1 MYKVF
6 FNENSITF
14 SSEATFEKGIENIP
28 TTILRGNY
36 KLLIDRV
43 LGKKKQHIVVV
54 SDKLAKDWED
64 FKSLFTLIEAA
75 GGFVLNE
82 KQETLCIHR
91 LGKWDLP
98 KGKLEENERIDE
110 CAIREVEEECG
121 IENLKITSPVFHT
134 YHTYTLKGEFILKRT
149 HWFKMVTKSQ
159 ELTAQT
165 EEDITEVIWA
175 NTERL
180 DEIQKNTYPNIKLV
194 LEKFKN
200 D

>member
-6 FNENSITF
+6 FNTNSITF
-14 SSEATFEKGIENIP
+14 SSQATFEKGVENIP
-28 TTILRGNY
+28 STVLSGNY

-43 LGKKKQHIVVV
+43 LEKRKLQILVV

-64 FKSLFTLIEAA
+64 FKRLFILIEAA

-82 KQETLCIHR
+82 NKELLCIHR

-98 KGKLEENERIDE
+98 KGKLEENEQIDE

-121 IENLKITSPVFHT
+121 IQNLKITSPVFHT
-134 YHTYTLKGEFILKRT
+134 YHTYVLRGKSILKRT
-149 HWFKMVTKSQ
+149 HWFKMTTKTQ
-159 ELTAQT
+159 ELTPQT

-175 NTERL
+175 DEKQLMDVL
-180 DEIQKNTYPNIKLV
+180 DNTYPNIKLV
-194 LEKFKN
+194 LEKFQ
-200 D
+200 

>member
-6 FNENSITF
+6 FNTNSITF
-14 SSEATFEKGIENIP
+14 SSQATFEKGVENIP
-28 TTILRGNY
+28 STVLSGNY

-43 LGKKKQHIVVV
+43 LEKRKLQILVV

-64 FKSLFTLIEAA
+64 FKRLFILIEAA

-82 KQETLCIHR
+82 NKELLCIHR

-98 KGKLEENERIDE
+98 KGKLEEYEQIDE

-121 IENLKITSPVFHT
+121 IQNLKITSPVFHT
-134 YHTYTLKGEFILKRT
+134 YHTYVLRGKSILKRT
-149 HWFKMVTKSQ
+149 HWFKMTTKTQ
-159 ELTAQT
+159 ELTPQT

-175 NTERL
+175 DEKQLMDVL
-180 DEIQKNTYPNIKLV
+180 DNTYPNIKLV
-194 LEKFKN
+194 LEKFQ
-200 D
+200 